1 MSTEL
6 AERTPATIARAS
18 FFTPEQVEQIKRS
31 LLQPSGREP
40 TNDEFALFLY
50 QCERTRLDPFS
61 RQIYAVFRWDNRVKR
76 EVMNVQTSIDGFRL
90 IAERSGKYDGQ
101 DGPYWTGDGREWV
114 DVWLDDDHPPK
125 AAKVGVY
132 KAGRATPTYAVA
144 KFSEYAVTDRQG
156 NLTSFW
162 RNMPANQI
170 AKCAEALALRKAF
183 PNETSGLYTGEEMAQ
198 ADRPDGE
205 STATPMPSA
214 PEPKPKP
221 KPEAIEATATPTPTA
236 APEPEPQADP
246 FAAKRSAEDT
256 INEEELFYLRELI
269 VDSETSASFVRMQLM
284 TQGVEDV
291 EDVDA
296 LLPSLTVAQ
305 AVSLVEAINRRGQS

>member
-1 MSTEL
+1 
-6 AERTPATIARAS
+6 
-18 FFTPEQVEQIKRS
+18 
-31 LLQPSGREP
+31 
-40 TNDEFALFLY
+40 
-50 QCERTRLDPFS
+50 
-61 RQIYAVFRWDNRVKR
+61 
-76 EVMNVQTSIDGFRL
+76 VQTSIDGFRL

-198 ADRPDGE
+198 ADRPDVE

-214 PEPKPKP
+214 PEPKP

-246 FAAKRSAEDT
+246 FAAKRSGEDT